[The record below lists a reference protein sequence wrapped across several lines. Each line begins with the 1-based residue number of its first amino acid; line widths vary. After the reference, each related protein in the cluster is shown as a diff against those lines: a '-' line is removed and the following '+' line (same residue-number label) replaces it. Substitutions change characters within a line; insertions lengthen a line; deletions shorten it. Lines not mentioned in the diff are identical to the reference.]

1 MRAHSLIYVAVDWG
15 PSWHD
20 LLKHLPHEAFP
31 WLVHPT
37 TWSLGSKHQAETA
50 LPSMI

>member
-15 PSWHD
+15 PSWH
-20 LLKHLPHEAFP
+20 EASP